1 MLVSKIVFIG
11 AGSDFG
17 AKSFLDILSFP
28 ELRESEVVLVDVN
41 PTHLEPV
48 AAFCRK
54 AAATLNAN
62 VKITLA
68 DNWRNAGVLDNAKYV
83 ITSFAQGGPAYQG
96 VPYHHEIAIPAEYG
110 IYQNVADTAGIG
122 GVFRMLRTLPELHA
136 IGLEMQRCAPG
147 SYLLNYVNP
156 MSMLT
161 RTLTQLC
168 PDIQV
173 LGLCHNIQGAIRW
186 IADVLGIYR
195 GKTLSHNELRY
206 RAAGVNHMDWFLELE
221 YLDGRNAYPDLL
233 KAMDNPDRPDI
244 RDCFPVQRELL
255 DKFGYWTTE
264 SSAHCAE
271 YLPYF
276 MPREASR
283 AAVNLSIHKTS
294 PEVPPTAT
302 RWGKESSLVMQTD
315 GRKPLELARSP
326 EYGMHIIH
334 ALETDHVYRMHL
346 NVINNGAITNLPAD
360 YCVEVP
366 CVADRTGIHPTV
378 VGALPVHLA
387 ALCRGMADMQTLAS
401 EAALHRDL
409 TMAYRACL
417 IDPLTAASAT
427 PTSIGECFTKLLA
440 AERPWLEPYWNDA
453 LASFRQ

>member
-1 MLVSKIVFIG
+1 MSKIVFIG

-83 ITSFAQGGPAYQG
+83 MTSFAQGGPAYQG

-110 IYQNVADTAGIG
+110 IYQNVGDTAGIG
-122 GVFRMLRTLPELHA
+122 GVFRLLRTLPELHA
-136 IGLEMQRCAPG
+136 IGLEMQRRAPG
-147 SYLLNYVNP
+147 SYMLNYVNP

-161 RTLTQLC
+161 RTLTMLC
-168 PDIQV
+168 PDIHV
-173 LGLCHNIQGAIRW
+173 IGLCHNIQGAIRW
-186 IADVLGIYR
+186 LADVL
-195 GKTLSHNELRY
+195 KVSHSELRY
-206 RAAGVNHMDWFLELE
+206 RAAGINHMNWFLTLE
-221 YLDGRNAYPDLL
+221 YLDGRNAYPDLIQ
-233 KAMDNPDRPDI
+233 AMGRPDS
-244 RDCFPVQRELL
+244 RDWFPVQRELL
-255 DKFGYWTTE
+255 NHFGYWTTE
-264 SSAHCAE
+264 SSEHCAE

-283 AAVNLSIHKTS
+283 ASVKIDLHKTS
-294 PEVPPTAT
+294 PDVPRTAA
-302 RWGKESSLVMQTD
+302 RWGKESKLVMQTD
-315 GRKPLELARSP
+315 GRKPLDIVRSP
-326 EYGMHIIH
+326 EYGLHIIH
-334 ALETDHVYRMHL
+334 ALETDNVYRMHI
-346 NVINNGAITNLPAD
+346 NVINNGAITNLPND

-366 CVADRTGIHPTV
+366 CVADRTGIHPTFI
-378 VGALPVHLA
+378 GALPVHLA
-387 ALCRGMADMQTLAS
+387 ALCRSMADMQTLAS

-427 PTSIGECFTKLLA
+427 PASIGECFTKLLA

-453 LASFRQ
+453 LASFQQ